1 MDADAIHRRRWWT
14 LAALCLTLAIIGIDN
29 TILNVALPTLV
40 RDVHASNSELQW
52 IVDAYT
58 LVFAG
63 LLLTCGSLG
72 DRYGRKGALT
82 TGLVIFGAGSI
93 AAAWSGD
100 ATQLIACRAIMGIG
114 AALIMPATLSI
125 LTNVFHNPR
134 ERARAIGIWAG
145 VSGIGIAIGPITGG
159 ILLQHFWWG
168 SVFLV
173 NVPVVIAALIA
184 GRFLIPTSRD
194 PNAGRLDLVG
204 AALSIVGLSSLLYA
218 IIEGPSE
225 GWTDPA
231 VLAGFAGAAVVL
243 GAFVLWELHSSN
255 PMIDVS
261 LFRNP
266 RFTVASLSVTAAFF
280 AVNGALFL
288 ITQLLQFVKGYT
300 PLEAG
305 LRIAPMA
312 VVFMIM
318 GPVSARI
325 VERIGTKLTV
335 ASGLVVGAAGVLVV
349 ATNDAQSP
357 YAQVFAGIITIAF
370 GMGLVMA
377 PATASIMEALPR
389 SKAGVGSA
397 VNDTTRQVGG
407 AMGVAVVGSLFAAGY
422 RSAID
427 AHAAGLGLT
436 AHAVDQ
442 ARQSVGAALAVAHA
456 AGGDVARAFTS
467 MIDDAFV
474 HGMRVGL
481 SAAAVVC
488 AGGAILAF
496 RYLPARGRE
505 HHLNAEER
513 APADV
518 TVAHGAIDEVELVLE
533 PDLATEP

>member
-1 MDADAIHRRRWWT
+1 
-14 LAALCLTLAIIGIDN
+14 
-29 TILNVALPTLV
+29 
-40 RDVHASNSELQW
+40 
-52 IVDAYT
+52 
-58 LVFAG
+58 
-63 LLLTCGSLG
+63 
-72 DRYGRKGALT
+72 
-82 TGLVIFGAGSI
+82 
-93 AAAWSGD
+93 
-100 ATQLIACRAIMGIG
+100 
-114 AALIMPATLSI
+114 
-125 LTNVFHNPR
+125 
-134 ERARAIGIWAG
+134 
-145 VSGIGIAIGPITGG
+145 
-159 ILLQHFWWG
+159 
-168 SVFLV
+168 
-173 NVPVVIAALIA
+173 
-184 GRFLIPTSRD
+184 
-194 PNAGRLDLVG
+194 
-204 AALSIVGLSSLLYA
+204 
-218 IIEGPSE
+218 
-225 GWTDPA
+225 
-231 VLAGFAGAAVVL
+231 
-243 GAFVLWELHSSN
+243 
-255 PMIDVS
+255 MIDVS

-325 VERIGTKLTV
+325 VERVGTKLTV

-427 AHAAGLGLT
+427 AHATGLGLT

-456 AGGDVARAFTS
+456 AGGDVARAFTT

-513 APADV
+513 VPADV
-518 TVAHGAIDEVELVLE
+518 TVAHGTIDDVELVLE